1 MTNLLLIMSDQ
12 HAQRISGCYGDGSG
26 VTPNIDR
33 LAAEG
38 VIFDNAYC
46 NSPICLPAR
55 MSALTARHPFRQSC
69 WTNTDYLAS
78 DIPSMA
84 HALGAGGYAPVLVG
98 RMHAL
103 GPDQLHGY
111 MRREIGDHSSNWIGI
126 PRSDMGPLH
135 NTNDPYRR
143 SIEVSGIGRSAYEVK
158 DIDVTAAA
166 VACIEGFAAER
177 RGGIVRPFALTVG
190 YMLPHP
196 PYIARAEDYRRFE
209 GVAPMPSIPP
219 PRPENEHPWHAWWRG
234 NRGIRDVS
242 PEDEMRARTAYYGL
256 TWRMDAMV
264 GQILTALE
272 QSGLAGDTLVV
283 YTSDH
288 GDHVGDRG
296 LWWKH
301 TFYDE
306 SVKIPLVMRW
316 PDRLPKGQRRSQPVS
331 LIDLAPT
338 LLEALAAPPLP
349 HADGRSF
356 LSLAHDGGV
365 LWPGEVLAEYCT
377 DATPAWTG
385 GMAVRQRMLRTERWK
400 LCYYHGYRPQ
410 LFDMDADPLEQR
422 DLAEDARYADMRDAL
437 MTRLLADWDPDEI
450 DRRMT
455 LREAD
460 KALIGAWGRAVDPPN
475 AYHWQI
481 GPEHNML
488 GLADGPEALP

>member
-1 MTNLLLIMSDQ
+1 
-12 HAQRISGCYGDGSG
+12 
-26 VTPNIDR
+26 
-33 LAAEG
+33 
-38 VIFDNAYC
+38 
-46 NSPICLPAR
+46 
-55 MSALTARHPFRQSC
+55 
-69 WTNTDYLAS
+69 
-78 DIPSMA
+78 
-84 HALGAGGYAPVLVG
+84 
-98 RMHAL
+98 
-103 GPDQLHGY
+103 
-111 MRREIGDHSSNWIGI
+111 
-126 PRSDMGPLH
+126 
-135 NTNDPYRR
+135 
-143 SIEVSGIGRSAYEVK
+143 
-158 DIDVTAAA
+158 
-166 VACIEGFAAER
+166 
-177 RGGIVRPFALTVG
+177 
-190 YMLPHP
+190 
-196 PYIARAEDYRRFE
+196 
-209 GVAPMPSIPP
+209 
-219 PRPENEHPWHAWWRG
+219 
-234 NRGIRDVS
+234 
-242 PEDEMRARTAYYGL
+242 MRARTAYYGL

-349 HADGRSF
+349 NADGRSF
-356 LSLAHDGGV
+356 LNVAQAGGV

-455 LREAD
+455 LREED
-460 KALIGAWGRAVDPPN
+460 KALIGAWGRVVDPPN